1 MIVFGGSLQNDTPVS
16 DILGFDIE
24 YNSWTIFPNSKPQE
38 TLVQAE
44 SAAVFMNQ
52 TPSHH
57 QSLPFAIGSSAK
69 QGKELENAAQA
80 AIK

>member
-24 YNSWTIFPNSKPQE
+24 YNSWTIFPNLKPQE

-52 TPSHH
+52 SHSH
-57 QSLPFAIGSSAK
+57 ASTLPFSIGSSLK
-69 QGKELENAAQA
+69 TGKEMDNATQA
-80 AIK
+80 ST